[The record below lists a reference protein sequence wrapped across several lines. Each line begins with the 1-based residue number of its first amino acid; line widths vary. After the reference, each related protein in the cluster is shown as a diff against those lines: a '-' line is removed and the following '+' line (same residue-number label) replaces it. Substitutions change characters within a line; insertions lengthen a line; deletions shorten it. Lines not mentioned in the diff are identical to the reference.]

1 MGPLLVHPTYWPSI
15 AQMAYVIRANEV
27 VFERW
32 DNYQKQTYRNRAY
45 IAHANGKLSL
55 NVPVLHSVDGR
66 RQTSREVRTDGRFPW
81 AEQHWKS
88 LQSAYRSS
96 PYFEYYED
104 ELIDLFSEMD
114 VNLMDHNMRVFQ
126 RVCELLGTEI
136 NWRFSDSYQMEADEF
151 YDKRNLVVAKKAPTY
166 SLTPYTQVLQPHGEF
181 LSNLSI
187 LDLLFN
193 EGPNTLSYLMEQNL
207 DI

>member
-1 MGPLLVHPTYWPSI
+1 MGPILLHPTYWPSI
-15 AQMAYVIRANEV
+15 VQMVQVVHSEEVI
-27 VFERW
+27 FEHW

-55 NVPVLHSVDGR
+55 NVPVLHSVDGK

-96 PYFEYYED
+96 PYFEFYED
-104 ELIDLFSEMD
+104 DLIDLFSQMD
-114 VNLMDHNMRVFQ
+114 VNLMDHNIAIFQ
-126 RVCELLGTEI
+126 RISEVLGIEPKWSF
-136 NWRFSDSYQMEADEF
+136 NDSYQTEVTDRR
-151 YDKRNLVVAKKAPTY
+151 DLRHLVNAKKEPVYT
-166 SLTPYTQVLQPHGEF
+166 LTPYTQVLQDNGEF

-193 EGPNTLSYLMEQNL
+193 EGPNALTYLLEQKL
-207 DI
+207 TV

>member
-1 MGPLLVHPTYWPSI
+1 MGPILLHPTYWPSI
-15 AQMAYVIRANEV
+15 VQMVQVVHSEEVI
-27 VFERW
+27 FEHW

-55 NVPVLHSVDGR
+55 NVPVLHSVDGK

-96 PYFEYYED
+96 PYFEFYED
-104 ELIDLFSEMD
+104 DLIDLFSQMD
-114 VNLMDHNMRVFQ
+114 VNLMDHNIAIFQ
-126 RVCELLGTEI
+126 RISEVLGIEPKWSF
-136 NWRFSDSYQMEADEF
+136 NDSYQTEVTDRR
-151 YDKRNLVVAKKAPTY
+151 DLRHLVNAKKEPVYT
-166 SLTPYTQVLQPHGEF
+166 LTPYTQVLQENGEF

-193 EGPNTLSYLMEQNL
+193 EGPNALSYLLEQEL
-207 DI
+207 TT

>member
-1 MGPLLVHPTYWPSI
+1 MGPILLHPTYWPSI
-15 AQMAYVIRANEV
+15 VQMVQVVHSEEVI
-27 VFERW
+27 FEHW

-55 NVPVLHSVDGR
+55 NVPVLHSVDGK

-96 PYFEYYED
+96 PYFEFYED
-104 ELIDLFSEMD
+104 DLIDLFSQMD
-114 VNLMDHNMRVFQ
+114 VNLMDHNIAIFQ
-126 RVCELLGTEI
+126 RISEVLGIEPKWSF
-136 NWRFSDSYQMEADEF
+136 NDSYQTEVTDSK
-151 YDKRNLVVAKKAPTY
+151 DLRHLVNAKKEPVYT
-166 SLTPYTQVLQPHGEF
+166 LTPYTQVLQENGEF

-193 EGPNTLSYLMEQNL
+193 EGPNALSYLLEQEL
-207 DI
+207 TT

>member
-1 MGPLLVHPTYWPSI
+1 MGPILLHPTYWPSI
-15 AQMAYVIRANEV
+15 VQMVQVVHSEEVI
-27 VFERW
+27 FEHW

-55 NVPVLHSVDGR
+55 NVPVLHSVDGK

-96 PYFEYYED
+96 PYFEFYED
-104 ELIDLFSEMD
+104 DLIDLFSQMD
-114 VNLMDHNMRVFQ
+114 VNLMDHNIAIFQ
-126 RVCELLGTEI
+126 RISEVLGIEPKWSF
-136 NWRFSDSYQMEADEF
+136 NDSYQTEVTDRR
-151 YDKRNLVVAKKAPTY
+151 DLRHLVNAKKEPVYT
-166 SLTPYTQVLQPHGEF
+166 LTPYTQVLQDNGEF

-193 EGPNTLSYLMEQNL
+193 EGPNALSYLLEQEL
-207 DI
+207 TT

>member
-1 MGPLLVHPTYWPSI
+1 MSSILLHPTYWPSI
-15 AQMAYVIRANEV
+15 AQMVQVAQTEKVI
-27 VFERW
+27 FERW

-55 NVPVLHSVDGR
+55 NVPVLHSTDGK

-104 ELIDLFSEMD
+104 DLIDLFSQMD
-114 VNLMDHNMRVFQ
+114 VNLMDHNIKIFERLVD
-126 RVCELLGTEI
+126 LLGIEL
-136 NWRFSDSYQMEADEF
+136 NWSFNESYQTEVSGSMDG
-151 YDKRNLVVAKKAPTY
+151 RHLVIAKKEPDYPLNT
-166 SLTPYTQVLQPHGEF
+166 YTQVLQPSGEF
-181 LSNLSI
+181 ISNLSV

-193 EGPNTLSYLMEQNL
+193 EGPNTLAYLEEQNL
-207 DI
+207 DF

>member
-1 MGPLLVHPTYWPSI
+1 MGPILLHPTYWPSI
-15 AQMAYVIRANEV
+15 VQMVQVVHSEEVI
-27 VFERW
+27 FEHW

-55 NVPVLHSVDGR
+55 NVPVLHSVDGK

-96 PYFEYYED
+96 PYFEFYED
-104 ELIDLFSEMD
+104 DLIDLFSQMD
-114 VNLMDHNMRVFQ
+114 VNLMDHNIAIFQ
-126 RVCELLGTEI
+126 RISELLGIEP
-136 NWRFSDSYQMEADEF
+136 NWSFNDSYQTEVTDSK
-151 YDKRNLVVAKKAPTY
+151 DLRHLVNAKKEPAY
-166 SLTPYTQVLQPHGEF
+166 ALSPYTQVLQDKGEF
-181 LSNLSI
+181 LSNLSV

-193 EGPNTLSYLMEQNL
+193 EGPNALTYLLEQKL
-207 DI
+207 TV

>member
-1 MGPLLVHPTYWPSI
+1 MGPILLHPTYWPSI
-15 AQMAYVIRANEV
+15 VQMVQVVHSEEVI
-27 VFERW
+27 FERW

-55 NVPVLHSVDGR
+55 NVPVLHSVDGN

-96 PYFEYYED
+96 PYFEFYED
-104 ELIDLFSEMD
+104 ELIDLFSQLD
-114 VNLMDHNMRVFQ
+114 INLMEHNIKIFERLS
-126 RVCELLGTEI
+126 ELLGIEAKWSF
-136 NWRFSDSYQMEADEF
+136 NQSYRKEVTNSVDL
-151 YDKRNLVVAKKAPTY
+151 RHLVNAKKEPEYT
-166 SLTPYTQVLQPHGEF
+166 LTPYTQVLQEKGEF

-193 EGPNTLSYLMEQNL
+193 EGPNALTYLLEQEL
-207 DI
+207 TV